1 MVGAAV
7 ATPDGRRGTVTDS
20 NGRYSLTLGAGDALI
35 SVSYLGYVTRQ
46 IVIGDRTEVD
56 VNLVPD
62 AKNTINEVVVIGYGA
77 VKKSDLTGSVSNVK
91 MSDIRDVPNTSVD
104 QALQGRIAGVDI
116 MSTSGAPGATT
127 SIRVRGTRSIS
138 ASNEPLIVVDGVID
152 AVQRP
157 ERHQLGRHRADLGPQ
172 GRLVD
177 GHLRLA
183 RCQRRDYRHHAAG
196 RHLEAVG
203 HGQG

>member
-1 MVGAAV
+1 M
-7 ATPDGRRGTVTDS
+7 
-20 NGRYSLTLGAGDALI
+20 
-35 SVSYLGYVTRQ
+35 
-46 IVIGDRTEVD
+46 
-56 VNLVPD
+56 
-62 AKNTINEVVVIGYGA
+62 VVIGYGA

-152 AVQRP
+152 AVSDLNDINSADIEQISVLKDASSTAIYGSRGANGVIIVTTRQGVTSKPSVTAKAEFGVSKLARDLDLMDAQEFVRYLNDRNYFSSRDPQRP
-157 ERHQLGRHRADLGPQ
+157 PRFDPSE
-172 GRLVD
+172 
-177 GHLRLA
+177 
-183 RCQRRDYRHHAAG
+183 
-196 RHLEAVG
+196 
-203 HGQG
+203 

>member
-1 MVGAAV
+1 
-7 ATPDGRRGTVTDS
+7 
-20 NGRYSLTLGAGDALI
+20 
-35 SVSYLGYVTRQ
+35 
-46 IVIGDRTEVD
+46 
-56 VNLVPD
+56 
-62 AKNTINEVVVIGYGA
+62 
-77 VKKSDLTGSVSNVK
+77 
-91 MSDIRDVPNTSVD
+91 MSDGRDVPNTSVD

-152 AVQRP
+152 AVIRP
-157 ERHQLGRHRADLGPQ
+157 ERHQLRPTSSRSRSSRTPRRRPSTARAAPT
-172 GRLVD
+172 
-177 GHLRLA
+177 A
-183 RCQRRDYRHHAAG
+183 SYRHHAAG